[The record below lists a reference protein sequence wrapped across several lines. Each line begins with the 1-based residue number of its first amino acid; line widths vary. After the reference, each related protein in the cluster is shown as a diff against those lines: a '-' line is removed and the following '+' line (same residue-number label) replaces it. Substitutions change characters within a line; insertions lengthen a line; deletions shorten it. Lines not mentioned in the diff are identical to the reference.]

1 MLFGNQL
8 LTHAL
13 LCVDKNDEPK
23 KNVNTMI
30 SLTWQREAAVS
41 GNTKKDVHSL
51 IVVRVAVRAKRSE
64 NVPRKLLNM
73 NYMDPI
79 CHMARNKE

>member
-1 MLFGNQL
+1 MAKGGSHQN
-8 LTHAL
+8 
-13 LCVDKNDEPK
+13 
-23 KNVNTMI
+23 
-30 SLTWQREAAVS
+30 SAVS

-51 IVVRVAVRAKRSE
+51 IVVRVVVVAAVRAKRSE